1 MPKFTLAE
9 NDTPEID
16 PDALQVKLTGFG
28 VDPDD
33 LTKEPENVQL
43 PDEDE
48 HVTDDNVLAEDTE
61 NASTSSPDL
70 EEIPLTQRNEPA
82 VSAEEVEVV
91 STAVDEKDAEAEIQ
105 DIEAMLRGNRKT
117 RAQKKAEKEAK
128 AKLAEESVS
137 TAPQGKRKKD
147 IFVIGAGVAAVL
159 LAGFF
164 IAFFLGVFDST
175 HSIGMTMD
183 EFKTAYGKTSAYAVI
198 KDYGFAFPDV
208 TYTDDSTDTTDKKA
222 ESSVSTYTGYVQ
234 NSLNYQLAITGTV
247 NKDSQKINGMRV
259 VFLLTS
265 SSVFDQIRVVYS
277 PYIQVLFPD
286 MTVKESVEF
295 LSALYTSKDPV
306 TVKGNYALNLS
317 TNTSDGTGYCTLY
330 IVNKA
335 DASELTKTL
344 ESQTAAASATAAG

>member
-82 VSAEEVEVV
+82 VSAEEVEVL

-117 RAQKKAEKEAK
+117 RAQKKAEKEMADRAK
-128 AKLAEESVS
+128 AE
-137 TAPQGKRKKD
+137 RKAKERYLCHWSRSSRRPSRR
-147 IFVIGAGVAAVL
+147 IFYRL
-159 LAGFF
+159 LSGGLRFD
-164 IAFFLGVFDST
+164 AFNRN
-175 HSIGMTMD
+175 
-183 EFKTAYGKTSAYAVI
+183 
-198 KDYGFAFPDV
+198 
-208 TYTDDSTDTTDKKA
+208 DD
-222 ESSVSTYTGYVQ
+222 G
-234 NSLNYQLAITGTV
+234 
-247 NKDSQKINGMRV
+247 
-259 VFLLTS
+259 
-265 SSVFDQIRVVYS
+265 
-277 PYIQVLFPD
+277 
-286 MTVKESVEF
+286 
-295 LSALYTSKDPV
+295 
-306 TVKGNYALNLS
+306 
-317 TNTSDGTGYCTLY
+317 
-330 IVNKA
+330 
-335 DASELTKTL
+335 
-344 ESQTAAASATAAG
+344 